1 MDYMQ
6 KKDAKLILIVAPY
19 AVAPEDE
26 ETYQQIRMV
35 ADEYGVELIDYNQ
48 KMELN
53 VEEDLNDASHL
64 NYWGS
69 CKFTEILGDD
79 LKQRVELPGII
90 VEMRHTSPLRSMQ
103 NGSMK
108 K

>member
-1 MDYMQ
+1 MNYMQ

-26 ETYQQIRMV
+26 ETYRQIRMV

-53 VEEDLNDASHL
+53 VEEDLNDASTSIIGEAVNL
-64 NYWGS
+64 Q
-69 CKFTEILGDD
+69 KFWETI
-79 LKQRVELPGII
+79 
-90 VEMRHTSPLRSMQ
+90 
-103 NGSMK
+103 
-108 K
+108 